1 MAAELSIMRHL
12 LTVVA
17 AFFLITTAN
26 AQRNKAYEDYIEKY
40 RDLAIKEMKRHHI
53 PASITLA
60 QGLLESGAG
69 KGALARKSNN
79 HFGIKCGRGWRGA
92 TVSHDDDARGE
103 CFRKYKSV
111 KASYEDHSKFLTS
124 SPRYASLFKL
134 KQTNYKGWAKGLKKA
149 GYATDPKYADRLIK
163 IIEQYNLSQYDRKL
177 SKKYQNEIRQTYLS
191 NGLLYVIAD
200 KNDTFLSLSEELGI
214 SPKKIRQWNELPAEY
229 IFDGGEIIYL
239 EKKLDMATDE
249 YSFHKVKAGESMYSI
264 SQIYG
269 ITLRGLYSLNDVDTI
284 SEGDI
289 IRLR

>member
-239 EKKLDMATDE
+239 EKKLDMATDD

>member
-1 MAAELSIMRHL
+1 MAAEISIMKQL

-177 SKKYQNEIRQTYLS
+177 SKKYQSEIRQTYLS

>member
-1 MAAELSIMRHL
+1 MAAETSNMKHL
-12 LTVVA
+12 LTVLAV
-17 AFFLITTAN
+17 FFILTPAN
-26 AQRNKAYEDYIEKY
+26 AQRNKAYEEYIKKY
-40 RDLAIKEMKRHHI
+40 RDLAVKEMKRHHI

-69 KGALARKSNN
+69 KGELARKSNN

-111 KASYEDHSKFLTS
+111 KDSYEDHSKFLTTGS
-124 SPRYASLFKL
+124 RYASLFKL

-163 IIEQYNLSQYDRKL
+163 IIEEYNLSQYDRKHG
-177 SKKYQNEIRQTYLS
+177 KKSQKEIRQTYLS

-214 SPKKIRQWNELPAEY
+214 SPKKICKWNELPAEY

-239 EKKLDMATDE
+239 EKKLDRATDD
-249 YSFHKVKAGESMYSI
+249 YSFHTVKAGDSMYSI
-264 SQIYG
+264 SQTYG
-269 ITLRGLYSLNDVDTI
+269 ITLDGLYSLNDVDSI
-284 SEGDI
+284 AEGDT

>member
-177 SKKYQNEIRQTYLS
+177 SKKYQDEIRQTYLS

-239 EKKLDMATDE
+239 EKKLDMATDD